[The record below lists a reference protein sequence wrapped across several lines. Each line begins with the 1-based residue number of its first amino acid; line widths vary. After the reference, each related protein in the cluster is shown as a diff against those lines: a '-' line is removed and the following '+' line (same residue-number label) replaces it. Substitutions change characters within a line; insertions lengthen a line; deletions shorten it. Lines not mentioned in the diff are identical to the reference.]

1 MRASASRGKVV
12 NARPFSLKSATVKA
26 HTVNKQPILFLLL
39 IIAIVQLAEGGRN
52 DDVMALIGRRWHV
65 DAYKREFQ
73 VSPPFKRVE
82 DRPLIHK
89 KFRA

>member
-1 MRASASRGKVV
+1 M

-52 DDVMALIGRRWHV
+52 DDVMALMVVVGMLMPINGSSRCHLHSNVWRT
-65 DAYKREFQ
+65 
-73 VSPPFKRVE
+73 
-82 DRPLIHK
+82 DRLFT
-89 KFRA
+89 KFRTSYLQSW

>member
-1 MRASASRGKVV
+1 V

-52 DDVMALIGRRWHV
+52 DDVMALMVVVGRLMPINGV
-65 DAYKREFQ
+65 PGVTCIQTCGGQTAYSQKISCF
-73 VSPPFKRVE
+73 VSSILVG
-82 DRPLIHK
+82 
-89 KFRA
+89 